1 MSKTNKSSSKF
12 CNIFPM
18 KLTNNKITHEN
29 VIQSRMSK
37 TQMRIDRREEQRTL
51 SDEQIRNAYIKD
63 TSIKTNVQLVAN
75 TYKNIAYDSLTDLLF
90 SLCKRLNDRTFRYH
104 NKYPD
109 KKIAFNAYHEREHNN
124 VHSNII
130 LTVPPEYDDVN
141 VMKIVFDMEYLW
153 IKLDNRKNP
162 KFKLWKDFNIID
174 QVKCT
179 NYAIK
184 ERYYVPIT
192 C

>member
-90 SLCKRLNDRTFRYH
+90 SLCKRLNDRTFRY
-104 NKYPD
+104 
-109 KKIAFNAYHEREHNN
+109 A
-124 VHSNII
+124 
-130 LTVPPEYDDVN
+130 
-141 VMKIVFDMEYLW
+141 
-153 IKLDNRKNP
+153 
-162 KFKLWKDFNIID
+162 
-174 QVKCT
+174 
-179 NYAIK
+179 
-184 ERYYVPIT
+184 
-192 C
+192 

>member
-37 TQMRIDRREEQRTL
+37 TQMRIDRREEQRLL
-51 SDEQIRNAYIKD
+51 SDEQITNTYIED
-63 TSIKTNVQLVAN
+63 TSIKTNVQLVAS
-75 TYKNIAYDSLTDLLF
+75 TYKNIAYNSLTDLLF

-141 VMKIVFDMEYLW
+141 VMKIVFDMEDLW
-153 IKLDNRKNP
+153 IKLDDRKNP
-162 KFKLWKDFNIID
+162 KFKLWKDFDVID

>member
-37 TQMRIDRREEQRTL
+37 TQMRIDRREEQRLL
-51 SDEQIRNAYIKD
+51 SDEQITNTYIED
-63 TSIKTNVQLVAN
+63 TSIKTNVQLVAS
-75 TYKNIAYDSLTDLLF
+75 TYKNIAYNSLTDLLF

-130 LTVPPEYDDVN
+130 LTVPPECDDN
-141 VMKIVFDMEYLW
+141 LMNIVLNMEDLW

-162 KFKLWKDFNIID
+162 KFKLHYDFEVRN

-184 ERYYVPIT
+184 ERYYEPIT

>member
-51 SDEQIRNAYIKD
+51 SDEQIRNAYIED

-75 TYKNIAYDSLTDLLF
+75 TYKNITYDSLTDLLF

-141 VMKIVFDMEYLW
+141 VMKIVFDMEDLW
-153 IKLDNRKNP
+153 IKLDDRKNP
-162 KFKLWKDFNIID
+162 KFKLHKDFDVRD

-184 ERYYVPIT
+184 ERYYEPIT

>member
-37 TQMRIDRREEQRTL
+37 TQMRIDRREEQRLL
-51 SDEQIRNAYIKD
+51 SDEQITNTYIED
-63 TSIKTNVQLVAN
+63 TSIKTNVQIVASS
-75 TYKNIAYDSLTDLLF
+75 YKNITYDSLTDLLF

-104 NKYPD
+104 KKYPD

-130 LTVPPEYDDVN
+130 LTVPPECDDN
-141 VMKIVFDMEYLW
+141 LMNIVLNMEDLW

-162 KFKLWKDFNIID
+162 KFKLYYDLDVRD

-184 ERYYVPIT
+184 ERYYVPII